1 MMYAGIY
8 KPRFEEKPM
17 SSIVKKLSKAKLL
30 TPKHSFVTTPVYEV
44 IMGSAAYGVSNKTSD
59 VDVYGVCVPE
69 KTMVF
74 PHLTGYISG
83 FGPIPEIFDTYQK
96 HHMELDEKEY
106 DVNMYSIVKYFQ
118 LCAENNPN
126 MIDSLF
132 VPTRCILDMDDV
144 GEHMRLNRHL
154 FLSKQIFDKMRGYA
168 FAEFKKLERGYNPET
183 SAKRVASVEEF
194 GYDVK
199 SGYHVVRLM
208 LEAEM
213 VLNEGDLD
221 LEHHR
226 EQLKFVRRGGY
237 TLEELKNWFLHK
249 EKELTTSH
257 TNSKLPLKADFSRI
271 RVLLLECLEMHF
283 GTLEYARE
291 ENAVAAETLEKI
303 RMLIST

>member
-1 MMYAGIY
+1 
-8 KPRFEEKPM
+8 
-17 SSIVKKLSKAKLL
+17 
-30 TPKHSFVTTPVYEV
+30 
-44 IMGSAAYGVSNKTSD
+44 MGSSAYGVSNKTSD

-69 KTMVF
+69 KTIVF

-83 FGPIPEIFDTYQK
+83 FGPAPETFDVYQK
-96 HHMELDEKEY
+96 HHIELNKNEY
-106 DVNMYSIVKYFQ
+106 DINIYSIIKYFQ
-118 LCAENNPN
+118 LCTENNPN

-132 VPTRCILDMDDV
+132 VPTRCILHMDDV
-144 GEHMRLNRHL
+144 GDHMRLNRHL
-154 FLSKQIFDKMRGYA
+154 FLSKRIFDKMRGYA
-168 FAEFKKLERGYNPET
+168 FSEFKKLERGYDPEVN
-183 SAKRVASVEEF
+183 AKRAATVEEF

-221 LEHHR
+221 LEYHR

-237 TLEELKNWFLHK
+237 TLEELKGWFLHK
-249 EKELTTSH
+249 EKELTTAH
-257 TNSKLPLKADFSRI
+257 TNSTLPLKADFACIRI
-271 RVLLLECLEMHF
+271 LLLECLEMHF

-303 RMLIST
+303 KKLLA

>member
-1 MMYAGIY
+1 MS
-8 KPRFEEKPM
+8 RFEEKPM
-17 SSIVKKLSKAKLL
+17 SSIVKKLAKAKLL
-30 TPKHSFVTTPVYEV
+30 TPKHPFVTEPAYEV
-44 IMGSAAYGVSNKTSD
+44 IMGSSAYGVSNNTSD
-59 VDVYGVCVPE
+59 VDVYGVCVPD

-74 PHLTGYISG
+74 PHLTGAIPG
-83 FGPIPEIFDTYQK
+83 FGPVPESFEVYQK
-96 HHMELDEKEY
+96 HHMMLDEKEY

-132 VPTRCILDMDDV
+132 VPTRCILHMNDE
-144 GEHMRLNRHL
+144 GEHMRLNRRL
-154 FLSKQIFDKMRGYA
+154 FLSKRIFDKMRGYA
-168 FAEFKKLERGYNPET
+168 FAEFKKLERGYTPEAN
-183 SAKRVASVEEF
+183 AKRAASVEEF

-237 TLEELKNWFLHK
+237 TLEELKDWFLHK
-249 EKELTTSH
+249 EKELTTAH
-257 TNSKLPLKADFSRI
+257 TNSKLPLKADFARI
-271 RVLLLECLEMHF
+271 RILLLECLEMHF

-291 ENAVAAETLEKI
+291 ENAVAAEILEKI
-303 RMLIST
+303 KKLLPK